1 MPVKK
6 QKSKKGLIKKPKMA
20 PVAPALFDDALP
32 VSLKNKGISD
42 VLDLGV
48 RIHKSSQGK
57 LSPYIIK
64 LDHEKQAVQSLEVS
78 QKDKIK
84 ELADSLAKSS
94 IGDYQLIEETETEDI
109 TILSLD
115 DLAIQ
120 LRETERTISPGKVE
134 AKLEQDYE
142 IFAGSQI
149 NVEIPNVFEILDQEK
164 QLPIAIEPAEKIE
177 EDSITITQTITGRF
191 HNLHLLLPKQAR
203 HRAIAVFLLLSFVL
217 VMPIHAM
224 QGLSDTSSRKTE
236 IERVSQQ
243 AISQIDS
250 ATDSIKSQDFQAA
263 SLDFQRATE
272 NFQNAQKSMDD
283 MRLITASLVNI
294 IPQTNS
300 TYETVQ
306 GLVSAGASL
315 SQSGAKLSSAIEEL
329 SNSNSLSLV
338 TKLQL
343 LTTYITNALPE
354 VQTANNALKNINLEF
369 IPQDY
374 TNKLTLLLSTVPSL
388 QRSME
393 EFLKFSGT
401 LQTLLGNQEKMRYL
415 LVFQNNTELRATGG
429 FIGSFAQID
438 VLDGE
443 ITNID
448 IPGGGSYDVQGQ
460 LSEFVAPPQPLS
472 LLNDRWEFHDANWF
486 PDFPSSAQKLI
497 WFYQKAGGPTVDGV
511 IAINATLM
519 PQLLEITGPI
529 AMPEYGRTITSENFL
544 FETQKIV
551 EYEYA
556 SYQDDGD
563 REQDAPKQ
571 FIGDLAP
578 KVLEILKQADPETLL
593 KVIDLLSASLTQKD
607 VLMYMEDNQLQSDIE
622 TLNWSGSLKNTQG
635 DYLMVVDSNLGGGK
649 TDTVIKQGVNLDV
662 EIQEDGSIINTVT
675 ITKEH
680 TGMSSALFEGVNNV
694 DYVRLYVPEGSEF
707 IQANGFEIPDESLF
721 EQADTPLS
729 SDTDML
735 LWTANFAK
743 DPISQTDI
751 WDEQGKTV
759 FGNWIQ
765 TKPGETEVATFTYKL
780 PWKFE
785 QTNDSI
791 FQKAK
796 SYIGLKNLNEYSIFI
811 QKQPGVVTR
820 TTTIRVFNATN
831 QKVIWTSQND
841 LFSSGTEFNNDQDR
855 VLSALFEQF

>member
-1 MPVKK
+1 
-6 QKSKKGLIKKPKMA
+6 
-20 PVAPALFDDALP
+20 
-32 VSLKNKGISD
+32 
-42 VLDLGV
+42 
-48 RIHKSSQGK
+48 
-57 LSPYIIK
+57 
-64 LDHEKQAVQSLEVS
+64 
-78 QKDKIK
+78 
-84 ELADSLAKSS
+84 
-94 IGDYQLIEETETEDI
+94 
-109 TILSLD
+109 
-115 DLAIQ
+115 
-120 LRETERTISPGKVE
+120 
-134 AKLEQDYE
+134 
-142 IFAGSQI
+142 
-149 NVEIPNVFEILDQEK
+149 
-164 QLPIAIEPAEKIE
+164 
-177 EDSITITQTITGRF
+177 
-191 HNLHLLLPKQAR
+191 
-203 HRAIAVFLLLSFVL
+203 
-217 VMPIHAM
+217 
-224 QGLSDTSSRKTE
+224 
-236 IERVSQQ
+236 
-243 AISQIDS
+243 
-250 ATDSIKSQDFQAA
+250 
-263 SLDFQRATE
+263 
-272 NFQNAQKSMDD
+272 
-283 MRLITASLVNI
+283 
-294 IPQTNS
+294 
-300 TYETVQ
+300 
-306 GLVSAGASL
+306 
-315 SQSGAKLSSAIEEL
+315 
-329 SNSNSLSLV
+329 
-338 TKLQL
+338 
-343 LTTYITNALPE
+343 
-354 VQTANNALKNINLEF
+354 
-369 IPQDY
+369 
-374 TNKLTLLLSTVPSL
+374 
-388 QRSME
+388 
-393 EFLKFSGT
+393 
-401 LQTLLGNQEKMRYL
+401 GNQEKMRYL